1 MAYVGDKI
9 QAAIGQVF
17 DAISDVLTPATTTVK
32 LLKQT
37 SNADTFTTVTTIADK
52 WLFEYQAYR
61 QQFVLQ
67 IADNNDDLTNHIE
80 QATHVQIGND
90 AVYVITA
97 ADTIAPDANDF
108 TWKIFCTRFT
118 QAGQFGGLY

>member
-9 QAAIGQVF
+9 QAAVGQAFNAMRDVF
-17 DAISDVLTPATTTVK
+17 IPSATTVK

-37 SNADTFTTVTTIADK
+37 ANADTFTTIATLSDK
-52 WLFEYQAYR
+52 WFFEYQAYR

-67 IADNNDDLTNHIE
+67 IADSSSTLTTYMAT
-80 QATHVQIGND
+80 ATHVQVGTD

-97 ADTIAPDANDF
+97 ADTIAPTANDIS
-108 TWKIFCTRFT
+108 WKIFCTRFT
-118 QAGQFGGLY
+118 QSGQFRNLY